1 MGCVMCNIQGSR
13 MGAEAVL
20 ALMEAT
26 AKTPPCVIGL
36 DGNQI
41 VRVPLKE
48 SVQRVF
54 CLTAQAFFQ
63 TDN

>member
-1 MGCVMCNIQGSR
+1 

-26 AKTPPCVIGL
+26 PTTAPCVIAI

-48 SVQRVF
+48 SVLRV
-54 CLTAQAFFQ
+54 CLALFIFELSSGE
-63 TDN
+63 